1 MSELEQ
7 ALSKYGPAIRHEE
20 DDPTYLH
27 LVNNLRRIIP
37 FDRPDG
43 YLIAENVV
51 YIIEHF
57 EFDSSKATNKK
68 GSISRIELGRV
79 NREFKKYSVDNG
91 DAYID
96 KLHIEP
102 SADSYIKNA
111 IQNMRNHYAKI
122 QDYKNNLLSSGI
134 VDPCSIV
141 KVGFFIEDVTQLG
154 SYYKA
159 DNGLQPLN
167 LVDCQEFL
175 DCFDSCADL
184 DFCLCANSYGNP
196 TNDIPSLF
204 SSSCL
209 DSTMH
214 KCLYF
219 LSKSSI
225 AKYRQKQMSIMEIQ
239 YMAFPPGII
248 GDKGIFK

>member
-1 MSELEQ
+1 MTELEQ
-7 ALSKYGPAIRHEE
+7 ALSKYGPAIRHVE

-27 LVNNLRRIIP
+27 LVNNLRRIVP

-57 EFDSSKATNKK
+57 EFDSSKVTKKK
-68 GSISRIELGRV
+68 GSISRSELGRV
-79 NREFKKYSVDNG
+79 KREFEKYPIDNES
-91 DAYID
+91 AYID
-96 KLHIEP
+96 KLDIAP

-111 IQNMRNHYAKI
+111 IQNMQNHYAKI

-134 VDPCSIV
+134 ITSCSIV
-141 KVGFFIEDVTQLG
+141 KVGFFIEDITQLG

-167 LVDCQEFL
+167 LVNCQEFL

-184 DFCLCANSYGNP
+184 DFCLCANSYG
-196 TNDIPSLF
+196 TNDVFSLF
-204 SSSCL
+204 SSSFRG
-209 DSTMH
+209 STMH

-225 AKYRQKQMSIMEIQ
+225 VKYRQRQMSIMEIQ
-239 YMAFPPGII
+239 YMAFVPGTI
-248 GDKGIFK
+248 GLKGIF